1 MTRVMPAPLVLLV
14 DTALNLVSAAVI
26 WRLRRFESGR
36 AGDADEVSAH
46 ETAAAEKTPVSAIV
60 RRVIGQPPVPLL
72 WTSGVVGSLIAPVTL
87 VYLIHELDVPSA
99 LVGVLYAFGA
109 LGGITGGLTAHRV
122 LARLGMRRLIVVSCL
137 LSSGAVCCLV
147 AAADL
152 RSIIYP
158 LVIGFELLAA
168 LSGTLLVAG
177 VYGTLQVSTSVSE
190 VSRVMAVAGTGMEG
204 LALLGI
210 GAGVAIAAVYSEYV
224 TIVAAAI
231 CYLVL
236 GCVAA

>member
-1 MTRVMPAPLVLLV
+1 MPAPLVLLV